1 MKFGFRTPN
10 LKKSFKARTTGRIK
24 RSAKKAI
31 NPFYGKKGMGYIT
44 NPKKAVY
51 NKVYNKTTFGIND
64 IVKGGLN
71 MTNNN
76 TKSNNISESKHS
88 SNSKK
93 SFFKDKKNIVIIVLS
108 FLTLSCLLAY
118 SNSNN
123 YESHSQ
129 IEELNNQIN
138 TLKDKNNELSAEI
151 QNNNNQINSLQQTN
165 KSLREELNTANE
177 QKQEPVNQVTETPK
191 TTPTSNNNSSSS
203 KKTSSENAGTSKK
216 TSSQASTSTNKFQMV
231 WVGET
236 GSKYHNQG
244 CRTLKGKGH
253 QITLQQAQ
261 SEGRAPCKVCH

>member
-1 MKFGFRTPN
+1 MGFIN
-10 LKKSFKARTTGRIK
+10 NYKKSI
-24 RSAKKAI
+24 
-31 NPFYGKKGMGYIT
+31 
-44 NPKKAVY
+44 Y

-64 IVKGGLN
+64 IVKGELN
-71 MTNNN
+71 MT
-76 TKSNNISESKHS
+76 NNISESKHS

-93 SFFKDKKNIVIIVLS
+93 SFFKDKKNIAIVILS

-118 SNSNN
+118 SNSDN
-123 YESHSQ
+123 YKDHSQ

-138 TLKDKNNELSAEI
+138 TLKNKNNELSIEI

-177 QKQEPVNQVTETPK
+177 QKQKPEPINQVVEASK
-191 TTPTSNNNSSSS
+191 NTTTSNNNSSSN
-203 KKTSSENAGTSKK
+203 KKTSSENTGTSKK
-216 TSSQASTSTNKFQMV
+216 TTSQTSTSNNKSQMV

-236 GSKYHNQG
+236 GTKYHYQG

-261 SEGRAPCKVCH
+261 AEGRAPCKVCH